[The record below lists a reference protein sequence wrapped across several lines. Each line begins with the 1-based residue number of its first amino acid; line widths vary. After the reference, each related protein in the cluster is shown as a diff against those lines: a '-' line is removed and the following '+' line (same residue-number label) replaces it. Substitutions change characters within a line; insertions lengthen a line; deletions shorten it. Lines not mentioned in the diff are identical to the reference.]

1 MRGLRN
7 QMGTSPFDFA
17 EVFCGV
23 GNLTRE
29 MIRGGFRGSG
39 FDNVH
44 SSLHDALTGDGLR
57 LIIDAVTSLKRKGL
71 LWLGTPC
78 SSFVVLCRC
87 QSQRSAANQWL
98 GDTTRRFVMCGNA
111 LMEAS
116 ALLYF
121 LASSLQLLAVLEQP
135 GSSCMACAPSMAGVL
150 EFFGASR
157 FSTYLGAFGA
167 SSLKPLS
174 IYSNSSWFEALH
186 CAKPTGMASE
196 AELVVRSG
204 SQFTGCKE
212 ELHQSQV
219 YPVLFG
225 RAVMK
230 ICREAWTHEDLQ
242 RSMAN

>member
-135 GSSCMACAPSMAGVL
+135 GWPVL
-150 EFFGASR
+150 LPWLVF
-157 FSTYLGAFGA
+157 L
-167 SSLKPLS
+167 SSL
-174 IYSNSSWFEALH
+174 
-186 CAKPTGMASE
+186 
-196 AELVVRSG
+196 
-204 SQFTGCKE
+204 
-212 ELHQSQV
+212 ELHAFPPTLEHLV
-219 YPVLFG
+219 HL
-225 RAVMK
+225 R
-230 ICREAWTHEDLQ
+230 
-242 RSMAN
+242 